1 MGTFRRE
8 HGNTVFLANLSSLK
22 FEKDICFFSRC
33 VDFIGN
39 IHLPLILR
47 ISGQLPSG
55 QLPHNDAMKLA
66 KKNASRCRSLNL
78 RLAKERKKN
87 LLGNVSV
94 SSRIKNPTVQ
104 KFLLS
109 STLSISIVKANFL
122 RQSNGNRKINSS
134 AISFR
139 PRNSQTHLT
148 DKIFFFT
155 KPMTMAQ

>member
-8 HGNTVFLANLSSLK
+8 HGKIIFQTNLSLLK